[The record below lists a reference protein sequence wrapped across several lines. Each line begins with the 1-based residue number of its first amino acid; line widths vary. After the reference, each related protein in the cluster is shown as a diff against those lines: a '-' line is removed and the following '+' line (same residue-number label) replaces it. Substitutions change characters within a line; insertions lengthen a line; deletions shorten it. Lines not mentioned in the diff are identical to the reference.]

1 LGRNLGE
8 KSIWVRNHRMNWV
21 NNSNDFSEVFDWS
34 KGAVRF
40 FNWKDGS
47 VAKWELIEI
56 KR

>member
-1 LGRNLGE
+1 
-8 KSIWVRNHRMNWV
+8 MNWV